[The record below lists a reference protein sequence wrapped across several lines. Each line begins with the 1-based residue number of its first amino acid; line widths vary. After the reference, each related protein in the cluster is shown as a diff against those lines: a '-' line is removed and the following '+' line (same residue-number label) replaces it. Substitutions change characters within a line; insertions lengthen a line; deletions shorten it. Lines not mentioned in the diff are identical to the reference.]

1 MSLTTSEMT
10 PADFAAVTGNHGNG
24 MFNGDGSWWII
35 ILFLFIFAG
44 GWNNGGWGGAGGGI
58 GENYTLISD
67 MGQLERKIDTVNGG
81 LCDGFYSTAQLIN
94 GVNMQGANNTAAIQ
108 NTLTQG
114 FAGLNTGMVQQGYET
129 RNAITQD
136 TIANLQGFNG
146 IQAAV
151 KDCCCNTQSGM
162 KDINYN
168 MATQANGITNAVN
181 TGFCQTNF
189 NNQQNTRDLLENQ
202 NANARAILDAIQAN
216 KVEAL
221 KDRIAE
227 QNQMINALNL
237 TASQTAQNAYL
248 IEKLNPNPCP
258 QPAYVV
264 QPPQPVTFP
273 NNRCGYNTSCGC

>member
-1 MSLTTSEMT
+1 MSLTEGLSA
-10 PADFAAVTGNHGNG
+10 ADVAAVTGNNNG
-24 MFNGDGSWWII
+24 IFGNGDGSWWII

-44 GWNNGGWGGAGGGI
+44 WNNGGYGGYGSGAGGI
-58 GENYTLISD
+58 SENYTLISD
-67 MGQLERKIDTVNGG
+67 MGQLERKIDTVTNG

-94 GVNMQGANNTAAIQ
+94 GVNMQGATNTAAIQ

-129 RNAITQD
+129 R
-136 TIANLQGFNG
+136 LG
-146 IQAAV
+146 IQGIGSQMQQ
-151 KDCCCNTQSGM
+151 CCCDLRQQVA
-162 KDINYN
+162 DVNYN
-168 MATQANGITNAVN
+168 IATQANNVTNAVN

-189 NNQQNTRDLLENQ
+189 NGQQNTRDLLENQ
-202 NANARAILDAIQAN
+202 NANTRAILDAIQAN

-227 QNQMINALNL
+227 QNQQINALNL
-237 TASQTAQNAYL
+237 AASQTAQNAYL

-264 QPPQPVTFP
+264 QPPQQVTFP
-273 NNRCGYNTSCGC
+273 YNNGCGCNC